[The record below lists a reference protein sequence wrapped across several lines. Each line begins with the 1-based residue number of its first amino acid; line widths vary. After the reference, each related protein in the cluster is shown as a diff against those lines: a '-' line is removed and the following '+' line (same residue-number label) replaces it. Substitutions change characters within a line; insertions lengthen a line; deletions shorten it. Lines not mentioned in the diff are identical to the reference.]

1 MLNRR
6 RNRRKV
12 EPRTWRLPKIDL
24 TGVASVLALAGGLAL
39 VGYAF
44 SIALDRPVASVAV
57 EGPFQRVAL
66 PEIEAAIA
74 PFIDSGFVSI
84 DLDAVRASVEAIAWV
99 DRARVERSWPDSIH
113 VVVTEQVAAARWG
126 EQGLLNTRGELF
138 VENAR
143 HPPPELPRLDGP
155 SGTEREVAR
164 LYLEAYPR
172 LLAVGMRLTRVE
184 LDPRGAW
191 ELELANGVEVRL
203 GRMDIEQR
211 LERFLRVAS
220 PLVATRQGEIAYI
233 DMRYSNGFSVGWTS
247 QVASAGGRSKSRIP
261 DA

>member
-1 MLNRR
+1 MMNRK

-12 EPRTWRLPKIDL
+12 ERQDWQLPQIDVKRL
-24 TGVASVLALAGGLAL
+24 ASWLALSGGLAI
-39 VGYAF
+39 VVFAF
-44 SIALDRPVASVAV
+44 SVALDRPVAQVAV

-66 PEIEAAIA
+66 PELEAAIA
-74 PFIDSGFVSI
+74 PFVKTGFVSI
-84 DLDAVRASVEAIAWV
+84 DLDAVRSAIEQIAWV

-113 VVVTEQVAAARWG
+113 IVVTEQVAAARWG

-155 SGTEREVAR
+155 SGTERAVAR
-164 LYLEAYPR
+164 LYLDTYPR
-172 LLAVGMRLTRVE
+172 LLGVGMRLARVH

-191 ELELANGVEVRL
+191 NLELADGVEVRL
-203 GRMDIEQR
+203 GRQDVEER
-211 LERFLRVAS
+211 LERFLEVAS
-220 PLVATRQGEIAYI
+220 PLVAMRQGEIAYI

-247 QVASAGGRSKSRIP
+247 QVANAAGRSKSRVP